1 MKWKL
6 DVKWLLNRGLSG
18 ISGIIGIIGVVAGI
32 KFIKPAI
39 FYYVYSRLIPM
50 KLSIKKLCGA
60 HLLLRRTFPRFPKR
74 IPILPTQKFY
84 F

>member
-39 FYYVYSRLIPM
+39 FYYVFTLD
-50 KLSIKKLCGA
+50 
-60 HLLLRRTFPRFPKR
+60 
-74 IPILPTQKFY
+74 
-84 F
+84 

>member
-1 MKWKL
+1 MET
-6 DVKWLLNRGLSG
+6 GCEMAFESG
-18 ISGIIGIIGVVAGI
+18 IVGNLGNNRDYRGGGGHKIYKARH
-32 KFIKPAI
+32 FLLC
-39 FYYVYSRLIPM
+39 FYSRLIPM
-50 KLSIKKLCGA
+50 KLSIKNLCGA